1 MPAKKTA
8 AKKAAR
14 KSPVVRTT
22 SDAQEI
28 RRFWLSYPAKLIT
41 RPIIWEM
48 AHKFP
53 VVFNVRQAS
62 VSEQIGILCLELE
75 GKRSDIKAV
84 IAWLEK
90 VGVKVEP
97 VEINVIES

>member
-8 AKKAAR
+8 KKKALA
-14 KSPVVRTT
+14 KPTKP
-22 SDAQEI
+22 DAKET
-28 RRFWLSYPAKLIT
+28 RRFWLSYPTKLVT

-75 GKRSDIKAV
+75 GKRSDMKSV

-90 VGVKVEP
+90 VGVSVEP

>member
-8 AKKAAR
+8 KKKAAA
-14 KSPVVRTT
+14 KPAPL
-22 SDAQEI
+22 DAKEK
-28 RRFWLSYPAKLIT
+28 RRFWLSYPTKLVT

-75 GKRSDIKAV
+75 GKRSDMKSV

-90 VGVKVEP
+90 VGVSVEP

>member
-8 AKKAAR
+8 KKKAAA
-14 KSPVVRTT
+14 KSTT
-22 SDAQEI
+22 QDAKEK
-28 RRFWLSYPAKLIT
+28 RRFWLSYPTKLVT

-75 GKRSDIKAV
+75 GKRSDMKSV

-90 VGVKVEP
+90 VGVSVEP

>member
-8 AKKAAR
+8 KKKAAA
-14 KSPVVRTT
+14 KPAPP
-22 SDAQEI
+22 DAKEK
-28 RRFWLSYPAKLIT
+28 RRFWLSYPTKLVT

-75 GKRSDIKAV
+75 GKRSDMKSV

-90 VGVKVEP
+90 VGVSVEP